1 MNNMIREEQ
10 QKQFSEILTYLAQQL
25 DVTESEFKTITTSYE
40 AVGSFLAEND
50 SPLKPYKPS
59 IHPQGSFLLGTVV
72 RPICEEDDLDIDLVC
87 ELERIPDHWT
97 QYDLK
102 NAVGDRLKS
111 RELYKKM
118 LDEEGKRCWT
128 LLYGDN
134 KYHMDVLPSLV
145 CDNYYEVVTRY
156 FSTSAGKDPAS
167 LAIHITDNTREDYR
181 WEKNKDRWMIS
192 NPFGYAQW
200 FLASAQTRERVRDFS
215 AEAKIDPVP
224 KYSADR
230 FVLQRVVQLLKRHR
244 DIMFDSD
251 AYKSM
256 KDYKPI
262 SIIITTLATET
273 YNQEQNLYKALR
285 HIADHM
291 AEKVED
297 RNGVKWVAN
306 PVNKAENFA
315 DRWPGSP
322 RKQMFD
328 AWINKLRS
336 DMDKLEAAVGNGLD
350 AIKEVLGDMFGERVS
365 NKTYE
370 KYGKSLVESRKNGN
384 MRISATGT
392 LGLAGAL
399 NVAAHSFYG
408 SEET

>member
-1 MNNMIREEQ
+1 MIGEEQ
-10 QKQFSEILTYLAQQL
+10 TKQFSEILTFLAQQL
-25 DVTESEFKTITTSYE
+25 DVTEYEFKTITTSYE

-72 RPICEEDDLDIDLVC
+72 RPICEDDDLDIDLVC
-87 ELERIPDHWT
+87 ELEKVPDHWT

-111 RELYKKM
+111 KVPYKDM

-134 KYHMDVLPSLV
+134 KYHLDVLPSLV
-145 CDNYYEVVTRY
+145 CDNYYETVTKY
-156 FSTSAGKDPAS
+156 FSASSGKDPAS
-167 LAIHITDNTREDYR
+167 LAIHITDNTRKDYR
-181 WEKNKDRWMIS
+181 LETNKDKWMIS

-200 FLASAQTRERVRDFS
+200 FLASAQRRGHVRDFS

-224 KYSADR
+224 KYTADR
-230 FVLQRVVQLLKRHR
+230 FILQRVVQLLKRHR
-244 DIMFDSD
+244 DIMFDSED
-251 AYKSM
+251 YKDN
-256 KDYKPI
+256 KEYKPI

-273 YNQEQNLYKALR
+273 YNQEQNLFKALR

-291 AEKVED
+291 AEKVEN

-306 PVNKAENFA
+306 PVNKTENFA
-315 DRWPGSP
+315 DRWPDSP
-322 RKQMFD
+322 REQMFTE
-328 AWINKLRS
+328 WIGKLRR
-336 DMDKLEAAVGNGLD
+336 DMDRLEAAVGNGLD
-350 AIKEVLGDMFGERVS
+350 GIKNVLGEMFGERVS

-370 KYGKSLVESRKNGN
+370 KYGKSLIERRKNGN
-384 MRISATGT
+384 MRVSATGT
-392 LGLAGAL
+392 LGLTGAL

-408 SEET
+408 DEEA

>member
-1 MNNMIREEQ
+1 MIREEQ
-10 QKQFSEILTYLAQQL
+10 QKKFSEILTLLAQQL
-25 DVTESEFKTITTSYE
+25 DVTETEFDVISTSYK
-40 AVGSFLAEND
+40 AVGNYLAEES

-72 RPICEEDDLDIDLVC
+72 RPICEDDDLDIDLIC
-87 ELERIPDHWT
+87 ELEKVPSRWT

-102 NAVGDRLKS
+102 NAVGDRLKES
-111 RELYKKM
+111 DIYRKM

-145 CDNYYEVVTRY
+145 CDNYYEAVTRY
-156 FSTSAGKDPAS
+156 FSASEGKDPAS
-167 LAIHITDNTREDYR
+167 LAIHITDNTRDDYQ
-181 WEKNKDRWMIS
+181 WETDKDKWMIS

-200 FLASAQTRERVRDFS
+200 FLASAQRRGKVRDFS

-251 AYKSM
+251 DYK
-256 KDYKPI
+256 KNREYKPI

-291 AEKVED
+291 AQNVKD
-297 RNGVKWVAN
+297 KDGVKWVAN

-315 DRWPGSP
+315 DRWPDSP
-322 RKQMFD
+322 REQMFNE
-328 AWINKLRS
+328 WIDKLRR
-336 DMDKLEAAVGNGLD
+336 DMDRLEASVGKGLD
-350 AIKEVLGDMFGERVS
+350 AVKKVLGEMFGERVS

-370 KYGKSLVESRKNGN
+370 KYGKSLVENRKNGQ
-384 MRISATGT
+384 MRVTATGT
-392 LGLAGAL
+392 LGLAGAV
-399 NVAAHSFYG
+399 NVAAHNFYG
-408 SEET
+408 GEED